1 MSLAEPQVR
10 CKELA
15 SAPRSVALGRPLQ
28 EGGHRRGGT
37 PMTVPFT
44 TDATFADDVLA
55 SPVPVLVDFT
65 APWCAPCKMMAPV
78 IENLAVEQAARMKVI
93 ALDVDENPVITDRY
107 HVMGMPTLGLF
118 IGGELVTTVVGGR
131 PGYAVMQALEPF
143 LPSAVTG

>member
-1 MSLAEPQVR
+1 MP
-10 CKELA
+10 
-15 SAPRSVALGRPLQ
+15 
-28 EGGHRRGGT
+28 
-37 PMTVPFT
+37 VPFT

-55 SPVPVLVDFT
+55 SPTPVLVDFT
-65 APWCAPCKMMAPV
+65 APWCQPCKMMAPV

-93 ALDVDENPVITDRY
+93 ALDVDENPATTDRY

-118 IGGELVTTVVGGR
+118 VGGELVTTVVGGR

>member
-1 MSLAEPQVR
+1 MP
-10 CKELA
+10 
-15 SAPRSVALGRPLQ
+15 
-28 EGGHRRGGT
+28 
-37 PMTVPFT
+37 VPFT
-44 TDATFADDVLA
+44 SDATFADDVLA
-55 SPVPVLVDFT
+55 SPTPVLVDFT
-65 APWCAPCKMMAPV
+65 APWCQPCKMMAPV

-93 ALDVDENPVITDRY
+93 ALDVDENPVTTDRY